1 MPYFPLFV
9 DLTNKCILVVGG
21 GKVATHKVKKLLHFG
36 AKITV
41 VAPKVNNELK
51 KLQKEGKIK
60 LKRRRFLTGDL
71 KNKDLVVVASDDIK
85 LQKRIYKLCTKKGIL
100 CNTVDVP
107 EYCSFIFGSTIVR
120 GDLVV
125 AITTSGKAPALS
137 KELRKFL
144 ERLIPEDIDKLLEEL
159 YQVRKK
165 LPKGTKRQKLLT
177 KLAKEY
183 FQRLESEGQI

>member
-9 DLTNKCILVVGG
+9 NLKDKNILVVGG
-21 GKVATHKVKKLLHFG
+21 GKVATHKVKKLLQFG

-41 VAPKVNNELK
+41 VAPKVSNELK
-51 KLQKEGKIK
+51 KLRKEGKIK
-60 LKRRRFLTGDL
+60 IKRRRFLTGDL
-71 KNKDLVVVASDDIK
+71 KNKDLIVVATDDVN
-85 LQKRIYKLCTKKGIL
+85 LQKRIYKLCTKKRIP

-107 EYCSFIFGSTIVR
+107 KYCSFIFGSTIVR
-120 GDLVV
+120 GNLVV

-144 ERLIPEDIDKLLEEL
+144 ERVIPEDIDKLLEEL
-159 YQVRKK
+159 YEIRKN

-183 FQRLESEGQI
+183 FQRLETKGET

>member
-9 DLTNKCILVVGG
+9 DLTDKCILVVGG
-21 GKVATHKVKKLLHFG
+21 GKVATHKVKKLLQFG

-41 VAPKVNNELK
+41 VAPKVSNELK
-51 KLQKEGKIK
+51 KLQKERKIK
-60 LKRRRFLTGDL
+60 IKRRRFLTGDL

-137 KELRKFL
+137 KQLRKFL
-144 ERLIPEDIDKLLEEL
+144 ERVIPEDIENLLKEL
-159 YQVRKK
+159 HELRKK

-183 FQRLESEGQI
+183 FQRLETEGEI

>member
-9 DLTNKCILVVGG
+9 DLTDKCILVVGG
-21 GKVATHKVKKLLHFG
+21 GKVATHKVKKLLQFG

-41 VAPKVNNELK
+41 VAPKVSNELK
-51 KLQKEGKIK
+51 KLQKAGKIK
-60 LKRRRFLTGDL
+60 IKRRRFLTGDL

-85 LQKRIYKLCTKKGIL
+85 LQERIYKLCTKKGIL

-144 ERLIPEDIDKLLEEL
+144 ERVLPEDIENLLKEL
-159 YQVRKK
+159 HELRKK

-183 FQRLESEGQI
+183 FQRLESEGEI

>member
-9 DLTNKCILVVGG
+9 DLTDKCILVVGG
-21 GKVATHKVKKLLHFG
+21 GKVATHKVKKLLQFG

-41 VAPKVNNELK
+41 VAPKVSNELK

-71 KNKDLVVVASDDIK
+71 KNKDLVVVATDDIK
-85 LQKRIYKLCTKKGIL
+85 LQERIYKLCTKKGIL

-137 KELRKFL
+137 KELRKYL
-144 ERLIPEDIDKLLEEL
+144 ERVIPEDIDKLLRSFTSLE
-159 YQVRKK
+159 KNF
-165 LPKGTKRQKLLT
+165 PKEQKGRN
-177 KLAKEY
+177 
-183 FQRLESEGQI
+183 F

>member
-9 DLTNKCILVVGG
+9 DLTDKCILVVGG
-21 GKVATHKVKKLLHFG
+21 GKVATHKVKKLLQFG

-41 VAPKVNNELK
+41 VAPKVSNELK
-51 KLQKEGKIK
+51 KLQKERKIK
-60 LKRRRFLTGDL
+60 IKRRRFLTGDL

-144 ERLIPEDIDKLLEEL
+144 ERVIPEDIDKLLEEL
-159 YQVRKK
+159 YQLRKK

-183 FQRLESEGQI
+183 FQRLETEGEI

>member
-9 DLTNKCILVVGG
+9 DLTDKRILVVGG
-21 GKVATHKVKKLLHFG
+21 GKVATHKVKKLLQFG
-36 AKITV
+36 AKITI
-41 VAPKVNNELK
+41 VAPKVSNELK
-51 KLQKEGKIK
+51 KLQKERKIK
-60 LKRRRFLTGDL
+60 IKRRRFLTGDL
-71 KNKDLVVVASDDIK
+71 KNKDLVVVATDDIK
-85 LQKRIYKLCTKKGIL
+85 LQERIYKLCTKKGIL

-137 KELRKFL
+137 KELRKYL
-144 ERLIPEDIDKLLEEL
+144 ERVLPEDIENLLKELHKL
-159 YQVRKK
+159 RKK

-183 FQRLESEGQI
+183 FQRLESEGEI

>member
-9 DLTNKCILVVGG
+9 DLTNKRILVVGG
-21 GKVATHKVKKLLHFG
+21 GKVATHKVKKLLQFG
-36 AKITV
+36 AQITV
-41 VAPKVNNELK
+41 VAPKVSNELK
-51 KLQKEGKIK
+51 KLRKEGKIK
-60 LKRRRFLTGDL
+60 IKRRRFLTGDL
-71 KNKDLVVVASDDIK
+71 KNKDLVVVATDDIK
-85 LQKRIYKLCTKKGIL
+85 LQERIYKLCTKKRIP

-120 GDLVV
+120 GELVV

-144 ERLIPEDIDKLLEEL
+144 ERVIPEDIDKLLEEL
-159 YQVRKK
+159 YEIRKN

-183 FQRLESEGQI
+183 FQRLETKGET